1 VKVLVPV
8 TVKTLL
14 SVEQSTNPSCGLSHS
29 TIYPRFLGEFSENSI
44 LRLQVELSELVRF
57 NPKTYVEGSPE
68 VIGSKFQ

>member
-1 VKVLVPV
+1 VLVPL

-14 SVEQSTNPSCGLSHS
+14 SVVHFTNPNYGLSHS
-29 TIYPRFLGEFSENSI
+29 TIYPRFLGEFSENSMF
-44 LRLQVELSELVRF
+44 RLHVEFNELVRF